1 MTGVRIE
8 TMLLTAGILVGVVGF
23 CLVLDAWVDDHFSG
37 AERRRFR
44 RLERDRKGEA
54 LVGLGVLSIAATIVG
69 GAEWRYSVIAAIAG
83 SVLMLWGVK
92 RNARYIRAG
101 LRRS

>member
-1 MTGVRIE
+1 MRIE
-8 TMLLTAGILVGVVGF
+8 TILFAAGILVGLVGL
-23 CLVLDAWVDDHFSG
+23 CLVLDAWAEDRFAG

-54 LVGLGVLSIAATIVG
+54 LVGLGVLAMSATIIG
-69 GAEWRYSVIAAIAG
+69 GEAWRYSVIAGIAG
-83 SVLMLWGVK
+83 AVLMLWGLK
-92 RNARYIRAG
+92 RNASYMRAG

>member
-1 MTGVRIE
+1 MRIE
-8 TMLLTAGILVGVVGF
+8 TLLFMAGVLVGLVGA
-23 CLVLDAWVDDHFSG
+23 CLVLDAWADDHFAG

-54 LVGLGVLSIAATIVG
+54 LVGLGILAMSATIIG
-69 GAEWRYSVIAAIAG
+69 GEDWRYSVIAVIAG
-83 SVLMLWGVK
+83 AVLMLWGLK
-92 RNARYIRAG
+92 RNASYISAG